1 MMADKN
7 NGVISEISSG
17 DFERKI
23 CELKKIVDKLENDPG
38 VTLEDS
44 MDLFESGLGLTKE
57 CVDGLNAMQERIAAL
72 NDRLDI
78 IMGKP
83 PFGDEYEN

>member
-23 CELKKIVDKLENDPG
+23 CELKKIVDI
-38 VTLEDS
+38 
-44 MDLFESGLGLTKE
+44 FESGLGLTKE